1 MLMGETIQ
9 PQPEFPRLG
18 FKLTAGDWL
27 LLALALLIVGF
38 SYRIFWQ
45 QSVYG
50 NQASVFVNG
59 KFKSSVDLYEN
70 RVFSVTGKLGESE
83 LQVSDG
89 KIRFLS
95 SPCDGKQCVYTGWI
109 SQSGEIAACVPNG
122 VSVRILGPDPRFDT
136 MNF

>member
-1 MLMGETIQ
+1 MTGGAAQAGPDL
-9 PQPEFPRLG
+9 PRLG
-18 FKLTAGDWL
+18 FKMTAGDWL
-27 LLALALLIVGF
+27 VVGMALLLLTVTYKAYWG
-38 SYRIFWQ
+38 S
-45 QSVYG
+45 SLYG
-50 NQASVFVNG
+50 NQAAIFVGG
-59 KFKSSVDLYEN
+59 KHKSSVDLYEN
-70 RVFSVTGKLGESE
+70 RFFKIKGKLGESE
-83 LQVSDG
+83 LQVVDG